1 MSTAVAAAVEEPIH
15 ELNTTPLI
23 DVMLVLLIMFIIT
36 IPIQTHA
43 VDVDLP
49 TEGPPPPVP
58 RADRN
63 KVAIDANGAVLW
75 NGAPV
80 GMPQLRAVLTETARM
95 RPTPELHVQP
105 HPEARYAVVDEV
117 LAVIKRAD
125 VPSMGFVGNERYRS
139 F

>member
-1 MSTAVAAAVEEPIH
+1 MSTSVAAPVEEPIH

-49 TEGPPPPVP
+49 GRRIEP
-58 RADRN
+58 RDFRTDVN
-63 KVAIDANGAVLW
+63 KVAIDPGGAARW
-75 NGAPV
+75 NGGVIGLPE
-80 GMPQLRAVLTETARM
+80 LRATLNATTRLS
-95 RPTPELHVQP
+95 RPPELQVEP
-105 HPEARYAVVDEV
+105 HPEARYEKVDEV
-117 LAVIKRAD
+117 LAVIRRAD
-125 VPSMGFVGNERYRS
+125 VPSMGFVGNERYRN